1 MINDI
6 LYNVFSNFKG
16 KYMIVDRIITV
27 PLDKKSAAK
36 YAACAYEEYAKK
48 RAAKVRCLGGGSF
61 GIAYKVTSEDG
72 ESIVVKFMRA
82 DNMMQ
87 KEVFDLKLLRKSC
100 PLDMPKVLFSR
111 KKDDKIPVDCYGM
124 TVMQGKPLLSS
135 LCAFLSSER
144 KRRAIGEKI
153 VDALHGIHSV
163 KSDKFGDTLNPDC
176 DTWLDCYKPFAKQ
189 VLDKAVEFEKKGEL
203 SAEIV
208 DVMKAA
214 WEKFDV
220 IFDEEVG
227 EACLIHGDL
236 NILNILKSGDK
247 ISFIDPLNSMYA
259 DREYDLFQFY
269 NLRGDRFFL
278 GETYRKKY
286 GESRRCDDKLA
297 FYGLWNEVFCVIK
310 AGTLVPFIM
319 KPLVENMKKR
329 LENL

>member
-1 MINDI
+1 MFELLEQHKMDA
-6 LYNVFSNFKG
+6 
-16 KYMIVDRIITV
+16 IVDYLIIRMAIVMICWTFV
-27 PLDKKSAAK
+27 FAANFLDFWSGRDTAK
-36 YAACAYEEYAKK
+36 
-48 RAAKVRCLGGGSF
+48 
-61 GIAYKVTSEDG
+61 
-72 ESIVVKFMRA
+72 
-82 DNMMQ
+82 
-87 KEVFDLKLLRKSC
+87 
-100 PLDMPKVLFSR
+100 
-111 KKDDKIPVDCYGM
+111 
-124 TVMQGKPLLSS
+124 
-135 LCAFLSSER
+135 
-144 KRRAIGEKI
+144 AIGEKI
-153 VDALHGIHSV
+153 VDALHEIHGV
-163 KSDKFGDTLNPDC
+163 TNEKFGDTTNPDC
-176 DTWLDCYKPFAKQ
+176 DTWLDYYKPFAKQ

-214 WEKFDV
+214 WQKFDV

-236 NILNILKSGDK
+236 NIMNILKCGDK
-247 ISFIDPLNSMYA
+247 LSFIDPLNSMYA

-310 AGTLVPFIM
+310 AVTLVPFIM
-319 KPLVENMKKR
+319 KPLVEKMKKR